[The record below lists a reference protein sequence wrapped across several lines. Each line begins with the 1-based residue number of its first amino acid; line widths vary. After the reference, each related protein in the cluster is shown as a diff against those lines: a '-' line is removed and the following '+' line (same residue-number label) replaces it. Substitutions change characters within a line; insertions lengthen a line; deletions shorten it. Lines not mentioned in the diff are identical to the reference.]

1 MTTQADN
8 SPDPE
13 ANVEGLLATC
23 LEGDPETWADEVE
36 RTARQH
42 PDLAEE
48 LTRRF
53 ASLVQTGLASDEGLG
68 AREGQEFGDFRL
80 LQPLGGGAMGIVYL
94 AWWAPRSMAVALK
107 ILRPGRQFQEEARRR
122 FEREMVLARCVQHAA
137 ICEVLA
143 TGEHDGVP
151 YIAMHLVEGE
161 SLAEHL
167 EQRSLPIGEDLEV
180 LLHQMERI
188 ARALDHAHGQGLVHR
203 DVKPQNIMID
213 GAGAPVLLD
222 FGLARRTDSDSS
234 LLTAEGVQVGTPAYM
249 APEAVLG
256 DELDARSDVYSL
268 GATIFEAVVGQRPF
282 EAATAAG
289 LMHRILNAPLP
300 DPRVKNPAVSSD
312 LALVLRTALAKTPGR
327 RYQSAAALADD
338 LEAMRQGMPIQAR
351 EPGPWQRFK
360 IFCAEQPRLAAG
372 IVALVLAAVLITGTL
387 VEVKSQRMELESQ
400 GRISTANRRVVDVLL
415 NPNSSGDLV
424 LVRDILQS
432 LEDPLE
438 PGPVLNLLRGNLA
451 RHHRAKDV
459 GLSGA
464 LGEKS
469 DGGLWAL
476 EPTAG
481 SGFLAGVG
489 KHLLHI
495 EEEGSPARVWDSGI
509 PKGAQDPRA
518 QLCWEGAG
526 ACVMWDAEPG
536 SAFGTSLEVFENEGD
551 ERDPCFEQAHLL
563 AALGTKRGPL
573 WIEAGGGGSLYL
585 GHLELGK
592 TFTSILLAGT
602 ETSADDMIQWGGAL
616 ISADGQIIFAWG
628 RVASEPAR
636 MWAWDASDGAA
647 LGPPVTL
654 ASEYGVYAVCSPDG
668 TLLLTASRFGLDAA
682 SSSLSLRPSKMGEL
696 WVLQNGALR
705 LQKTLDPTTLR
716 GQVAGAAISQQ
727 HGVAVIHE
735 DRTLRMYWPDGKF
748 RWEASG
754 LIEPREPVFQGS
766 DDRLLVRCR
775 DASARVFD
783 AGGREFTIPLGA
795 ATRVRLMPEDDA
807 VLMGSSF
814 NNLKSWDLHSAGEI
828 HLDGVTGGVT
838 GICATPQGGFILVTS
853 CGRIFS
859 HDPVRVETDEILPL
873 NWDPGQ
879 RILDAR
885 FVGEHFETL
894 ALLCRGEESGAVARL
909 VILQFEILQG
919 KGQWKVESD
928 KSLPEDWGRAAQV
941 AFDGQGDHCWV
952 STASGL
958 RTLQKSNNAWQAL
971 GPSLA
976 SGNAWAVVSSH
987 GGSDLLASATQE
999 GLGFWRWPPNG
1010 DRVLVPLPADL
1021 ATRDMSKAILALDP
1035 RNGILAVATSPLDS
1049 TGWEL
1054 WLAEALPEVNAPKP
1068 LPRESLAPVS
1078 CLAFSPDGKQLVR
1091 ASTSGEIS
1099 LMATDP
1105 KSLAAAGQNLLGHQA
1120 TVYALAFSADGHYLA
1135 SGDGKGIA
1143 FIWHMSAATLWQ
1155 EANRILDSNR

>member
-13 ANVEGLLATC
+13 ASVEGLLATC

-213 GAGAPVLLD
+213 GAGSPVLLD

-327 RYQSAAALADD
+327 RYQSAAALAND

-351 EPGPWQRFK
+351 EPGPWQRLK
-360 IFCAEQPRLAAG
+360 IFCVEQPRFAAGVVALALAA
-372 IVALVLAAVLITGTL
+372 ALITGAL
-387 VEVKSQRMELESQ
+387 VELKSQR
-400 GRISTANRRVVDVLL
+400 RISTANSRLVDVLL
-415 NPNSSGDLV
+415 HPKGSGELG
-424 LVRDILQS
+424 LVRDILRF
-432 LEDPLE
+432 LGDPLE
-438 PGPVLNLLRGNLA
+438 PGPRLNILRGNLA
-451 RHHRAKDV
+451 RHHRVKDI
-459 GLSGA
+459 GPSEA
-464 LGEKS
+464 LGKES

-476 EPTAG
+476 EPTGG

-495 EEEGSPARVWDSGI
+495 KEEGSPARVWDSGI

-518 QLCWEGAG
+518 HLCWEGAG

-536 SAFGTSLEVFENEGD
+536 SAFGTSLEVFEN
-551 ERDPCFEQAHLL
+551 
-563 AALGTKRGPL
+563 
-573 WIEAGGGGSLYL
+573 
-585 GHLELGK
+585 
-592 TFTSILLAGT
+592 
-602 ETSADDMIQWGGAL
+602 
-616 ISADGQIIFAWG
+616 
-628 RVASEPAR
+628 
-636 MWAWDASDGAA
+636 
-647 LGPPVTL
+647 
-654 ASEYGVYAVCSPDG
+654 
-668 TLLLTASRFGLDAA
+668 
-682 SSSLSLRPSKMGEL
+682 
-696 WVLQNGALR
+696 
-705 LQKTLDPTTLR
+705 
-716 GQVAGAAISQQ
+716 
-727 HGVAVIHE
+727 
-735 DRTLRMYWPDGKF
+735 
-748 RWEASG
+748 
-754 LIEPREPVFQGS
+754 
-766 DDRLLVRCR
+766 
-775 DASARVFD
+775 
-783 AGGREFTIPLGA
+783 
-795 ATRVRLMPEDDA
+795 
-807 VLMGSSF
+807 
-814 NNLKSWDLHSAGEI
+814 
-828 HLDGVTGGVT
+828 
-838 GICATPQGGFILVTS
+838 
-853 CGRIFS
+853 
-859 HDPVRVETDEILPL
+859 
-873 NWDPGQ
+873 
-879 RILDAR
+879 
-885 FVGEHFETL
+885 
-894 ALLCRGEESGAVARL
+894 
-909 VILQFEILQG
+909 
-919 KGQWKVESD
+919 
-928 KSLPEDWGRAAQV
+928 
-941 AFDGQGDHCWV
+941 
-952 STASGL
+952 
-958 RTLQKSNNAWQAL
+958 
-971 GPSLA
+971 
-976 SGNAWAVVSSH
+976 
-987 GGSDLLASATQE
+987 
-999 GLGFWRWPPNG
+999 
-1010 DRVLVPLPADL
+1010 
-1021 ATRDMSKAILALDP
+1021 
-1035 RNGILAVATSPLDS
+1035 
-1049 TGWEL
+1049 
-1054 WLAEALPEVNAPKP
+1054 
-1068 LPRESLAPVS
+1068 
-1078 CLAFSPDGKQLVR
+1078 
-1091 ASTSGEIS
+1091 
-1099 LMATDP
+1099 
-1105 KSLAAAGQNLLGHQA
+1105 
-1120 TVYALAFSADGHYLA
+1120 
-1135 SGDGKGIA
+1135 
-1143 FIWHMSAATLWQ
+1143 
-1155 EANRILDSNR
+1155 

>member
-13 ANVEGLLATC
+13 ASVEGLLATC

-213 GAGAPVLLD
+213 GAGSPVLLD

-289 LMHRILNAPLP
+289 LMHRILNAQLP

-327 RYQSAAALADD
+327 RYQSAAALAND

-351 EPGPWQRFK
+351 EPGPWQRLK
-360 IFCAEQPRLAAG
+360 IFCVEQPRFAAGVVALALAA
-372 IVALVLAAVLITGTL
+372 ALITGAL
-387 VEVKSQRMELESQ
+387 VELKSQR
-400 GRISTANRRVVDVLL
+400 RISTANSRLVDVLL
-415 NPNSSGDLV
+415 HPKGSGELG
-424 LVRDILQS
+424 LVRDILRF
-432 LEDPLE
+432 LGDPLE
-438 PGPVLNLLRGNLA
+438 PGPRLNILRGNLA
-451 RHHRAKDV
+451 RHHRVKDI
-459 GLSGA
+459 GPSEA
-464 LGEKS
+464 LGKES

-476 EPTAG
+476 EPTGG

-495 EEEGSPARVWDSGI
+495 KEEGSPARVWDSGI
-509 PKGAQDPRA
+509 PTGAQDPRA
-518 QLCWEGAG
+518 HLCWEGAG

-616 ISADGQIIFAWG
+616 ISADGQIIYAWG

-668 TLLLTASRFGLDAA
+668 ALLLTASRFGLDAA
-682 SSSLSLRPSKMGEL
+682 TSNFSLRPDSLGEL
-696 WVLQNGALR
+696 WVLQDGALR
-705 LQKTLDPTTLR
+705 SQGTLDPTTLR

-727 HGVAVIHE
+727 HEVAVIHE
-735 DRTLRMYWPDGKF
+735 DRKLRMWGPDGQLK
-748 RWEASG
+748 WDVSD
-754 LIEPREPVFQGS
+754 LIGPREPVFQGA

-783 AGGREFTIPLGA
+783 LDGRGLTIPLGA
-795 ATRVRLMPEDDA
+795 ATRVCLAPEEDA
-807 VLMGSSF
+807 VLMGSSLH
-814 NNLKSWDLHSAGEI
+814 NLKSWDLHSAGEI

-879 RILDAR
+879 WILDAR
-885 FVGEHFETL
+885 FVGERSETL
-894 ALLCRGEESGAVARL
+894 ALLCREEGSGAVARL
-909 VILQFEILQG
+909 VILQFVILQG

-928 KSLPEDWGRAAQV
+928 KSLPEDWGRAAKM

-952 STASGL
+952 STISGL

-987 GGSDLLASATQE
+987 GGSDLLASATRE
-999 GLGFWRWPPNG
+999 GLDFWRWPTRKDP
-1010 DRVLVPLPADL
+1010 VLCPLPSGL
-1021 ATRDMSKAILALDP
+1021 ATRDMSRAILALDP
-1035 RNGILAVATSPLDS
+1035 RNEILAVATSPLDS
-1049 TGWEL
+1049 AGWEL

-1068 LPRESLAPVS
+1068 LPRELLAPVS

-1091 ASTSGEIS
+1091 AGTSGEIS

-1105 KSLAAAGQNLLGHQA
+1105 KSLAAADQNLLGHQA

-1135 SGDGKGIA
+1135 SGDDKGIA
-1143 FIWHMSAATLWQ
+1143 FIWHMDAATLWQ
-1155 EANRILDSNR
+1155 EVDRILDSNR

>member
-1 MTTQADN
+1 
-8 SPDPE
+8 
-13 ANVEGLLATC
+13 
-23 LEGDPETWADEVE
+23 
-36 RTARQH
+36 
-42 PDLAEE
+42 
-48 LTRRF
+48 
-53 ASLVQTGLASDEGLG
+53 
-68 AREGQEFGDFRL
+68 
-80 LQPLGGGAMGIVYL
+80 
-94 AWWAPRSMAVALK
+94 
-107 ILRPGRQFQEEARRR
+107 
-122 FEREMVLARCVQHAA
+122 LARCVQHAA

-213 GAGAPVLLD
+213 GAGSPVLLD

-327 RYQSAAALADD
+327 RYQSAAALAND

-351 EPGPWQRFK
+351 EPGPWQRLK
-360 IFCAEQPRLAAG
+360 IFCVEQPRLAAG
-372 IVALVLAAVLITGTL
+372 VVALALAAALITGAL
-387 VEVKSQRMELESQ
+387 VELKSQR
-400 GRISTANRRVVDVLL
+400 RISTANSRLVDVLL
-415 NPNSSGDLV
+415 HPKGSGELG
-424 LVRDILQS
+424 LVRDILRF
-432 LEDPLE
+432 LGDPLE
-438 PGPVLNLLRGNLA
+438 PGPRLNILRGNLA
-451 RHHRAKDV
+451 RHHRVKDI
-459 GLSGA
+459 GPSEA
-464 LGEKS
+464 LGKES

-476 EPTAG
+476 EPTGG

-495 EEEGSPARVWDSGI
+495 KEEGSPARVWDSGI

-518 QLCWEGAG
+518 HLCWEGAG

-592 TFTSILLAGT
+592 TSTSILLAGT

-668 TLLLTASRFGLDAA
+668 ALLLTASRFGLDAA
-682 SSSLSLRPSKMGEL
+682 SSSLSL
-696 WVLQNGALR
+696 
-705 LQKTLDPTTLR
+705 
-716 GQVAGAAISQQ
+716 
-727 HGVAVIHE
+727 
-735 DRTLRMYWPDGKF
+735 WPD
-748 RWEASG
+748 S
-754 LIEPREPVFQGS
+754 
-766 DDRLLVRCR
+766 
-775 DASARVFD
+775 
-783 AGGREFTIPLGA
+783 LG
-795 ATRVRLMPEDDA
+795 
-807 VLMGSSF
+807 
-814 NNLKSWDLHSAGEI
+814 
-828 HLDGVTGGVT
+828 
-838 GICATPQGGFILVTS
+838 
-853 CGRIFS
+853 
-859 HDPVRVETDEILPL
+859 
-873 NWDPGQ
+873 
-879 RILDAR
+879 
-885 FVGEHFETL
+885 
-894 ALLCRGEESGAVARL
+894 
-909 VILQFEILQG
+909 
-919 KGQWKVESD
+919 
-928 KSLPEDWGRAAQV
+928 
-941 AFDGQGDHCWV
+941 
-952 STASGL
+952 
-958 RTLQKSNNAWQAL
+958 
-971 GPSLA
+971 
-976 SGNAWAVVSSH
+976 
-987 GGSDLLASATQE
+987 
-999 GLGFWRWPPNG
+999 
-1010 DRVLVPLPADL
+1010 
-1021 ATRDMSKAILALDP
+1021 
-1035 RNGILAVATSPLDS
+1035 
-1049 TGWEL
+1049 
-1054 WLAEALPEVNAPKP
+1054 
-1068 LPRESLAPVS
+1068 
-1078 CLAFSPDGKQLVR
+1078 
-1091 ASTSGEIS
+1091 
-1099 LMATDP
+1099 
-1105 KSLAAAGQNLLGHQA
+1105 
-1120 TVYALAFSADGHYLA
+1120 
-1135 SGDGKGIA
+1135 
-1143 FIWHMSAATLWQ
+1143 
-1155 EANRILDSNR
+1155 